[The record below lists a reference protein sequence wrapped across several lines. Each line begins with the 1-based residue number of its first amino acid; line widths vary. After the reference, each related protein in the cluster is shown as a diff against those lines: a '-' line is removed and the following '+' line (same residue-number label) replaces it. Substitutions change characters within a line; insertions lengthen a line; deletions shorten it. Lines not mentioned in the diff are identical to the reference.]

1 MRDATRPFYRLI
13 LAYLHQA
20 QALHGAATTKA
31 IAFAGGVTSMMMSG
45 FDLYD
50 ACSRSCSRSRG
61 LRAGFA
67 LATAL
72 VASACANDAQPSDAD
87 QQSEALVSRPKVLA
101 SHQANPGALAL
112 DASSVY
118 WTTFGSSASEGSIV
132 KVSKQGDT
140 PVTLADHQSVPF
152 GIAVDDTQVYW
163 ANYDAGGPNGA
174 LMAVPKR
181 GGTPKVLVAT
191 ADGPRSVVVDATRAY
206 FLTASALIAV
216 AKHGGA
222 PITVTPT
229 QCGSSIA
236 ADDAS
241 LYWVV
246 NCVMFPPQGIFK
258 VSKAGGIAAKISDE
272 APNELVIASDGIYWI
287 ATGGNVM
294 KLPKTGGVASIV
306 ATFASQWSA
315 PLAVDTLG
323 FYAGIDSNVVKR
335 SRFFAGSTKTVAS
348 GPAPV
353 GALAIDGT
361 SVYWS
366 AQQDDGRIFKA
377 SKY

>member
-1 MRDATRPFYRLI
+1 
-13 LAYLHQA
+13 
-20 QALHGAATTKA
+20 
-31 IAFAGGVTSMMMSG
+31 MMSG
-45 FDLYD
+45 FDFFD
-50 ACSRSCSRSRG
+50 SCTRSRG

-67 LATAL
+67 LATTL
-72 VASACANDAQPSDAD
+72 VASACANDVEPSDAE

-101 SHQANPGALAL
+101 SHQANPGDLAL

-118 WTTFGSSASEGSIV
+118 WTTFGSGTSEGSIV
-132 KVSKQGDT
+132 KVSKLGNT

-174 LMAVPKR
+174 LMSVPKA
-181 GGTPKVLVAT
+181 GGVPKVLVAT
-191 ADGPRSVVVDATRAY
+191 ADGPRSVVVDGTRAY
-206 FLTASALIAV
+206 FLTSSALIAV

-236 ADDAS
+236 ADDTS

-258 VSKAGGIAAKISDE
+258 VAKAGGIAVKISDE
-272 APNELVIASDGIYWI
+272 APSKLVVTSDGIYWL
-287 ATGGNVM
+287 AAGGSVM
-294 KLPKTGGVASIV
+294 KLPKTGGVASVV
-306 ATFASQWSA
+306 ASFTTQWSG

-323 FYAGIDSNVVKR
+323 FYAGIESSIVKR
-335 SRFFAGSTKTVAS
+335 SRFFAASAKTVAT

-353 GALAIDGT
+353 GALAVDGT

-366 AQQDDGRIFKA
+366 AQQDDGRILKA